1 MLILAD
7 LSGIQDYLF
16 EVREVGGKQA
26 QTLRFRSLYIQLI
39 TEAVGARLLR
49 AAGLAGDRLVFCA
62 AGKLAIDGAG
72 LTDPP
77 NAALDQEARQVECWL
92 RIRTQGRLRLS
103 IAICDSAGAMAAGFR
118 AANRSLQAAK
128 LRSWS
133 NSACGSGG
141 WQPDLM
147 LAGVPE
153 DPEAEADRDA
163 RLGRELTS
171 PASRYLVFGEDS
183 SSASFDVAG
192 LFASM
197 TPTAKGHPYV
207 RELARLARH
216 IPTDLSG
223 QAIEFVELAGRARGA
238 PMLGVLK
245 ADGDSLGQAIG
256 RCLEGAG
263 NLEPLRTLSRRLED
277 FFGQVLD
284 GQMRSDPR
292 WSNLYTVFSG
302 GDDVFLVGPWD
313 IAVDFASHL
322 QRLFK
327 RQFEQDKLTISA
339 GVALIKP
346 RFPIRLAARQAEDLL
361 HRAKTEEAPRTD
373 APKDQC
379 SALGQIWKWRDHE
392 AIVGA
397 GRQLADWVD
406 GGAIRRGWLHTLLE
420 LALLRRG
427 AQPGRDPGMPPVMAT
442 SRLAYH
448 VGRNWPRPDDRD
460 PSKGAARRWID
471 GIATEFDRFQAT
483 SDVDTI
489 YLPTIVRYAMLAT
502 RGADKEEI
510 R

>member
-26 QTLRFRSLYIQLI
+26 RTLRFRSLYIQLI

-92 RIRTQGRLRLS
+92 RNRTQGRLRLS
-103 IAICDSAGAMAAGFR
+103 IAICDSSGAMAAGFR

-197 TPTAKGHPYV
+197 TPTAK
-207 RELARLARH
+207 
-216 IPTDLSG
+216 
-223 QAIEFVELAGRARGA
+223 
-238 PMLGVLK
+238 
-245 ADGDSLGQAIG
+245 
-256 RCLEGAG
+256 
-263 NLEPLRTLSRRLED
+263 
-277 FFGQVLD
+277 
-284 GQMRSDPR
+284 
-292 WSNLYTVFSG
+292 
-302 GDDVFLVGPWD
+302 
-313 IAVDFASHL
+313 
-322 QRLFK
+322 
-327 RQFEQDKLTISA
+327 
-339 GVALIKP
+339 
-346 RFPIRLAARQAEDLL
+346 
-361 HRAKTEEAPRTD
+361 
-373 APKDQC
+373 
-379 SALGQIWKWRDHE
+379 
-392 AIVGA
+392 A
-397 GRQLADWVD
+397 GRQ
-406 GGAIRRGWLHTLLE
+406 RGIPG
-420 LALLRRG
+420 LR
-427 AQPGRDPGMPPVMAT
+427 PHPEVN
-442 SRLAYH
+442 SRLSNMAGFLRLSAPT
-448 VGRNWPRPDDRD
+448 VEQRECRPRASWRTGRIRTLGTRWAQNRLGGTAVSSVD
-460 PSKGAARRWID
+460 P
-471 GIATEFDRFQAT
+471 
-483 SDVDTI
+483 
-489 YLPTIVRYAMLAT
+489 
-502 RGADKEEI
+502 
-510 R
+510 